1 MRGSGLGGGSIG
13 GVVWPCERVRVV
25 GRGVL
30 VGEYGPVRGSGLGGG
45 GSIGGIVWP
54 CERVRVVGRGVLVG

>member
-1 MRGSGLGGGSIG
+1 M
-13 GVVWPCERVRVV
+13 

-45 GSIGGIVWP
+45 EYWWDSMA
-54 CERVRVVGRGVLVG
+54 L